1 MISNI
6 QKLKNF
12 GIFKNYN
19 NKATQ
24 NFGRYNLVYGWNGT
38 GKSTLSGLFS
48 SLEKR
53 TTNPSFT
60 GSEFTITTDAGST
73 VTEKNLATSNLN
85 IQVFNQKFVQDNI
98 DWNSSDKSILLVA
111 KEKIDEIKKLE
122 ELKKQVKEKDAK
134 YTIENTSLGRLVTD
148 QAKFMTDSARHV
160 KTGLQS
166 IDTSDSYYLNYDKR
180 KLEGF
185 IGRNKEKIDDPT
197 SILQKDKIV
206 ELTNSA
212 KSAQLPAIRFVKT
225 VLDNEYYK
233 QASTRL
239 RDLLKTTA
247 VSKTLE
253 RLSQNSDIQKWVQDG
268 IEIHHR
274 HNSSCCEFCG
284 NQVSEQ
290 RAKEIESHFSEE
302 FKNFQSRLAKAHEW
316 LINQSITQPILPSP
330 ETLYKEFSTALN
342 AAAQRNSA
350 AVNEINEQIKKW
362 QIALDKKI
370 ENPFDVEINIEE
382 IAATSI
388 DAFNSTLTE
397 VQNITEQHDN
407 KTDNFGKETK
417 KSKEALE
424 LHYAA
429 SEIKAFGFE
438 SKAKTIETK
447 TAELNALDETI
458 KKAKQEIKTIEASLS
473 NETIGADKF
482 NDSLHKF
489 IGRSELCLKFNSARK
504 GYEIIRNNVGTH
516 DGNLSEGEK
525 TAIAFIYFITKLEE
539 NNNRIQDTIVV
550 VDDPV
555 SSFDSNHLFHAYSF
569 LKTRCIDAKQLF
581 VLTHNFTYYKLVRDW
596 FNGTNKNRSKK
607 TPAKPPVAF
616 FFRIDTTAALPRESL
631 LMNADSSLT
640 DYNSEYHYIFSKLY
654 LYKERKT
661 LDRDEAFLT
670 ANLSRKLVE
679 SFFTFKFPKGRSDVN
694 ALLESGLK
702 NCTVTTAETKEKIY
716 RFINKYSHSDVIE
729 INEESA
735 ENLAGES
742 HSVIEDIFKWIEEID
757 LVHYNEMVE
766 VVAPP
771 KPAVV

>member
-1 MISNI
+1 
-6 QKLKNF
+6 
-12 GIFKNYN
+12 
-19 NKATQ
+19 
-24 NFGRYNLVYGWNGT
+24 
-38 GKSTLSGLFS
+38 
-48 SLEKR
+48 
-53 TTNPSFT
+53 
-60 GSEFTITTDAGST
+60 
-73 VTEKNLATSNLN
+73 
-85 IQVFNQKFVQDNI
+85 
-98 DWNSSDKSILLVA
+98 
-111 KEKIDEIKKLE
+111 
-122 ELKKQVKEKDAK
+122 
-134 YTIENTSLGRLVTD
+134 
-148 QAKFMTDSARHV
+148 MTDSARHV

-185 IGRNKEKIDDPT
+185 IGRNKEKIEDPT

-212 KSAQLPAIRFVKT
+212 KSTQLPAIRFIKT
-225 VLDNEYYK
+225 ALDIAHYK
-233 QASTRL
+233 QASIRL
-239 RDLLKTTA
+239 NDLLKTTA

-274 HNSSCCEFCG
+274 HNSGCCEFCG
-284 NQVSEQ
+284 NLISEQ
-290 RAKEIESHFSEE
+290 RVKEIESHFSEE
-302 FKNFQSRLAKAHEW
+302 FKNFQSRLSKAKEW
-316 LINQSITQPILPSP
+316 LINQSIIQPALPSP
-330 ETLYKEFSTALN
+330 TTLYQEFSTSLN
-342 AAAQRNSA
+342 EAIQRNSA
-350 AVNEINEQIKKW
+350 AVKEINAQIKKW

-370 ENPFDVEINIEE
+370 ENPFEVETTIEE
-382 IAATSI
+382 ITATSI
-388 DAFNSTLTE
+388 DAFNKTLTKI
-397 VQNITEQHDN
+397 QSITEQHDN
-407 KTDNFGKETK
+407 KTDNFEKETK
-417 KSKEALE
+417 KSKETLE

-429 SEIKAFGFE
+429 SEIKAFNFG
-438 SKAKTIETK
+438 SKAKTIESK
-447 TAELNALDETI
+447 TAELKASDEAI
-458 KKAKQEIKTIEASLS
+458 KMIKQEIKTIESSLS

-489 IGRSELCLKFNSARK
+489 IGRSELCLRFNSTRK
-504 GYEIIRNNVGTH
+504 GYEIIRNNIGTH

-539 NNNRIQDTIVV
+539 NNNQIQDTIVV

-569 LKTRCIDAKQLF
+569 LKTRCVEAKQLF

-596 FNGTNKNRSKK
+596 FNGTNRNRNRK
-607 TPAKPPVAF
+607 TPPKPPAAF
-616 FFRIDTTAALPRESL
+616 FFRIDTTAALPRESR
-631 LMNADSSLT
+631 LMNADTSLV

-654 LYKERKT
+654 SYKERKT

-702 NCTVTTAETKEKIY
+702 NCTTTTAETKEKIY

-757 LVHYNEMVE
+757 LVHYNEMIE
-766 VVAPP
+766 VVATP
-771 KPAVV
+771 KPAGV

>member
-24 NFGRYNLVYGWNGT
+24 DFGQYNLIYGWNGT

-53 TTNPSFT
+53 TTHPNFS
-60 GSEFTITTDAGST
+60 GAEFTITMDNGTLI
-73 VTEKNLATSNLN
+73 TEKSLATSNLN

-98 DWNSSDKSILLVA
+98 DWNNSVKSILLVA

-122 ELKKQVKEKDAK
+122 ELKKHIKEKESK
-134 YTIENTSLGRLVTD
+134 YALETSALSKLTND

-185 IGRNKEKIDDPT
+185 LARNKAKIQDPT
-197 SILQKDKIV
+197 SILDKDKII
-206 ELTNSA
+206 EFTNSA
-212 KSAQLPAIRFVKT
+212 KAAQLPAIRLTKT
-225 VLDNEYYK
+225 HLDIEYYK
-233 QASTRL
+233 QAATRL
-239 RDLLKTTA
+239 NDLLKTTA
-247 VSKTLE
+247 VSKTIEKLT
-253 RLSQNSDIQKWVQDG
+253 LNSDIQHWVQEGLD
-268 IEIHHR
+268 IHSR
-274 HNSSCCEFCG
+274 HESKNCEFCG
-284 NQVSEQ
+284 GPVSEK
-290 RAKEIESHFSEE
+290 RIKDIEDHFSEE
-302 FKNFQSRLAKAHEW
+302 FKRFQTRLNKALEW
-316 LINQSITQPILPSP
+316 LNDQIISTPNFPAAS
-330 ETLYKEFSTALN
+330 TLYKEFSEN
-342 AAAQRNSA
+342 FSKGVEKNSKVVA
-350 AVNEINEQIKKW
+350 EINSQIREW
-362 QIALDKKI
+362 QEALDQKI
-370 ENPFDVEINIEE
+370 ANPFNVKITVSEISQESIE
-382 IAATSI
+382 
-388 DAFNSTLTE
+388 AFNQTLDE
-397 VQNITEQHDN
+397 IQNITVQHDN
-407 KTDNFGKETK
+407 KTDNFERETK
-417 KSKEALE
+417 KSKEVLE

-429 SEIKAFGFE
+429 SEIKAFNFE
-438 SKAKTIETK
+438 AKAKNITQK
-447 TAELNALDETI
+447 TVDLSASDESI
-458 KKAKQEIKTIEASLS
+458 KKLRHDIKTIEAALS

-489 IGRSELCLKFNSARK
+489 IGRSELCLRFNSTRK

-539 NNNRIQDTIVV
+539 NNNRIQDTIII

-569 LKTRCIDAKQLF
+569 LKTRCIGAKQLF

-596 FNGTNKNRSKK
+596 FNGTNRNRSRS
-607 TPAKPPVAF
+607 KPPKQPVAF
-616 FFRIDTTAALPRESL
+616 FYRIDTTAALPRESL
-631 LMNADSSLT
+631 LMNADASLV

-654 LYKERKT
+654 LYKEKKT

-679 SFFTFKFPKGRSDVN
+679 SFFTFKFPKGRSDIN

-702 NCTVTTAETKEKIY
+702 DCTITTTETKEKIY

-742 HSVIEDIFKWIEEID
+742 HSVIDDIFKWIEEID
-757 LVHYNEMVE
+757 KVHYNEMIE
-766 VVAPP
+766 VVTV
-771 KPAVV
+771 KS